1 MNLKTLY
8 KLYIALA
15 TQSSKIK
22 YIFFLFVKSRAI
34 TLIKKKNI
42 GVYNLEFKTQ
52 RNLKAKQTPIQTR
65 SLGQNKASS
74 FLEKYKHQQKIIV
87 DTQFC
92 IKNHG
97 YCLEEKASLKP
108 TNHTTH

>member
-1 MNLKTLY
+1 MIFIFLKNSNIFIQKEGCFKWYIAEDGSKDLNLKTLY

-52 RNLKAKQTPIQTR
+52 RNLKAKQTN
-65 SLGQNKASS
+65 SNKKSMPEQS
-74 FLEKYKHQQKIIV
+74 FFI
-87 DTQFC
+87 
-92 IKNHG
+92 
-97 YCLEEKASLKP
+97 P
-108 TNHTTH
+108 